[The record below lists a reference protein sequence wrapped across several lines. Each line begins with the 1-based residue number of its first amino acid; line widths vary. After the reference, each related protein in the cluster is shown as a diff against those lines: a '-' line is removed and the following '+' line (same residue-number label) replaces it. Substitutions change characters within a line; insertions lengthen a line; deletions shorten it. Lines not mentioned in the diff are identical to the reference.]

1 MVLIYQD
8 KNSGGVIVSNK
19 KFIVANWKMNKTVSE
34 AEEFLKRFIALNKN
48 KDIDV
53 AICPPFLCL
62 EKALKICKESKI
74 KIGAQNCHFEKS
86 GAFTGEISANMLASI
101 GVEYVILGHSERRN
115 YFYETDKIVN
125 KKVKTVLENKLKP
138 IICVGETL
146 SEREKGKEKEKI
158 KTQIGL
164 TFKDI
169 PPEKISEIVVAY
181 EPIWAIG
188 TGKTVSIEECK
199 EMVVFIKNYLAFEYG
214 LKESRSIRL
223 LYGGSMNEK
232 NAKELLSVPNVDGG
246 LIGGASLNPFKFT
259 DIINQAESVAQ

>member
-1 MVLIYQD
+1 M
-8 KNSGGVIVSNK
+8 SNK
-19 KFIVANWKMNKTVSE
+19 KFIVANWKMNKTLSE

-48 KDIDV
+48 IDIDI
-53 AICPPFLCL
+53 AICPPFVCL
-62 EKALKICKESKI
+62 EKVLRICKESKI

-101 GVEYVILGHSERRN
+101 GAEYVILGHSERRN
-115 YFYETDKIVN
+115 YFYETDETVN

-164 TFKDI
+164 ALRGI
-169 PPEKISEIVVAY
+169 SLEKISEIVVAY

-199 EMVVFIKNYLAFEYG
+199 EIFRFIKDYLVSEYG
-214 LKESRSIRL
+214 LEETENIRL

-232 NAKELLSVPNVDGG
+232 NAKEILSVPNVDGG
-246 LIGGASLNPFKFT
+246 LVGGASLDPFKFT
-259 DIINQAESVAQ
+259 DIINQAESVAK